1 MFEIL
6 MEEVQSR
13 NERPKPAGALNNST
27 PALPV
32 KHAAL
37 DLEPDLAGNPPGLS
51 REHAY
56 QLSTAELAPA
66 LKHDGASTSHRMQ
79 ESVAMT
85 TVSHNDVQVTA
96 TPLTKHNIRN
106 VSPDRLD
113 EGLLFRKDSNLEQ
126 PNGRRP
132 WILSESRGSRK
143 HGSTGAV
150 PLSSVRQP
158 ATDNDCIHPEQRG
171 LLRKEGQPGREKLSA
186 VMTAKNLT
194 GAYPINPDRR
204 RILLGYFGHNHSMA
218 KDSPSRSNE
227 LKGPGIRN
235 MSTDVS
241 TETTVE
247 DRVTQSIMDFTF
259 GSGAQPAI
267 WMINSNNG
275 HGVNNHESITPL
287 MTPEMTPDFERSTDH
302 SQSAAL
308 SQVHGVADIPII
320 LDHRED
326 DEVRMQILPQQVRLV
341 HPLIQLA
348 NKLGYENLPLTSAMI
363 LTSVR
368 SDQTRDGHNPLVS
381 VAIDQPDSII
391 PLTSIHGSLSIE
403 IDESLNSS
411 PDTEMLP
418 LNGSE
423 AAVPARPEH
432 QLNVSVLSEDSDGD
446 SASPKTISTTNT
458 MRRDKSIEV
467 TVPDVDLHTDHL
479 GADGTKHLT
488 RSSGQDSVGVLGVRI
503 TSKHSP
509 SANSADSDYSI
520 KALNETLRQQTR
532 RHKSKEAKKIVQ
544 VYSDMRKDAFDSF
557 FESGPSARNDDLR
570 VSNENKKEKELK
582 RRKPLSPKEGN
593 GVSVLTHS
601 AIVDDAI
608 LNKTNESSISS
619 YNDGEFSDNINDD
632 EEVTRKPS
640 SKKGTAPKTGLKSP
654 VTYVGTRSSMR
665 IAVAASKANENDQ
678 EERPLSTRENE
689 GRKRKNTPSGK
700 WLKPI
705 YSLISDHASVNA
717 NWAERGKIQNL
728 VDERTDIA
736 NQMRDKLGELRSL
749 MQMRPAAAESQRFFE
764 MLQQLSDEIN
774 WFSRRRTE
782 LDTQIEHLTHGRGK
796 RDLEQ

>member
-1 MFEIL
+1 
-6 MEEVQSR
+6 
-13 NERPKPAGALNNST
+13 
-27 PALPV
+27 
-32 KHAAL
+32 
-37 DLEPDLAGNPPGLS
+37 
-51 REHAY
+51 
-56 QLSTAELAPA
+56 
-66 LKHDGASTSHRMQ
+66 
-79 ESVAMT
+79 
-85 TVSHNDVQVTA
+85 
-96 TPLTKHNIRN
+96 
-106 VSPDRLD
+106 
-113 EGLLFRKDSNLEQ
+113 
-126 PNGRRP
+126 
-132 WILSESRGSRK
+132 
-143 HGSTGAV
+143 
-150 PLSSVRQP
+150 
-158 ATDNDCIHPEQRG
+158 
-171 LLRKEGQPGREKLSA
+171 
-186 VMTAKNLT
+186 
-194 GAYPINPDRR
+194 
-204 RILLGYFGHNHSMA
+204 
-218 KDSPSRSNE
+218 
-227 LKGPGIRN
+227 
-235 MSTDVS
+235 
-241 TETTVE
+241 
-247 DRVTQSIMDFTF
+247 
-259 GSGAQPAI
+259 
-267 WMINSNNG
+267 
-275 HGVNNHESITPL
+275 
-287 MTPEMTPDFERSTDH
+287 
-302 SQSAAL
+302 
-308 SQVHGVADIPII
+308 
-320 LDHRED
+320 
-326 DEVRMQILPQQVRLV
+326 
-341 HPLIQLA
+341 
-348 NKLGYENLPLTSAMI
+348 
-363 LTSVR
+363 
-368 SDQTRDGHNPLVS
+368 
-381 VAIDQPDSII
+381 
-391 PLTSIHGSLSIE
+391 
-403 IDESLNSS
+403 
-411 PDTEMLP
+411 MLP